1 MWPKAHPEGPGWE
14 ILMIY
19 LDYNATTP
27 IDPVVAAAMRPFIDE
42 QFGNPSSSHVLGR
55 AAREAMEAARV
66 SVATLISASPEEV
79 TFTSGGT
86 EASNMAIKGAAR
98 LRQARGRHIVTTAVE
113 HPATTEPIRWLAG
126 LGYTCS
132 VVGVDSTGMVAPDD
146 IRRSIRPDTILI
158 SVIHA
163 QNEVGTIEPIIEIG
177 RLAREAGVLFHV
189 DGAQSLGKV
198 PVDVSLM
205 HVDLLS
211 IAGHKLYAPKGIG
224 ALYVRSGV
232 EIEPLLHGASQEKG
246 RRGGT
251 ENVIMAVGLGR
262 AAELASSHAGDDH
275 ALVLREHLWNGL
287 RARLGDRV
295 VLNGHPTQRLPNTLN
310 VSFPGWVGGELLAR
324 ISGLLASTGAACHS
338 ADAKPSAVLT
348 AMGINRERAI
358 GAVRFSI
365 GRPTTR
371 AEIDQVVDL
380 VTTIASRPVS

>member
-1 MWPKAHPEGPGWE
+1 
-14 ILMIY
+14 MIY

-27 IDPVVAAAMRPFIDE
+27 IDPAVAAAMRPFIDE
-42 QFGNPSSSHVLGR
+42 QFGNPSSSHALGR

-66 SVATLISASPEEV
+66 SVATLIGASSEEV

-86 EASNMAIKGAAR
+86 ESSNMAIKGAAR

-113 HPATTEPIRWLAG
+113 HPATTEPIRWLEG

-132 VVGVDSTGMVAPDD
+132 VVGVDSTGMVDPDD

-158 SVIHA
+158 SVMHA

-177 RLAREAGVLFHV
+177 RHAREAGVLFHV
-189 DGAQSLGKV
+189 DAAQSLGKI

-205 HVDLLS
+205 HADLLS

-224 ALYVRSGV
+224 ALYIRAGV
-232 EIEPLLHGASQEKG
+232 DIEPLLHGASQERG

-262 AAELASSHAGDDH
+262 AAELASSHAVDDH
-275 ALVLREHLWNGL
+275 GLVLREHLWNGL
-287 RARLGDRV
+287 RSRLGNRV

-310 VSFPGWVGGELLAR
+310 MSFPGWVGGELLAR
-324 ISGLLASTGAACHS
+324 IIGLLASTGAACHS
-338 ADAKPSAVLT
+338 ADARPSAVLT

-365 GRPTTR
+365 GRPTTGV
-371 AEIDQVVDL
+371 EIDQVVEL
-380 VTTIASRPVS
+380 VTTIASRPAS